1 MSELYFNSRSEL
13 VAYLQ
18 SNLNFS
24 EDDAEDFDD
33 GLFDYEEESYK
44 RSTRCSG
51 YIHNQQ
57 EDKYYCVRYLSD
69 YNCDYSDF
77 ILDTTPHKREEY
89 EEYEETVVVK
99 KVKYTEVKE

>member
-18 SNLNFS
+18 NSLNFS
-24 EDDAEDFDD
+24 EDDAEGFDD
-33 GLFDYEEESYK
+33 ELFDYEEESSK
-44 RSTRCSG
+44 RSTHCSG

-57 EDKYYCVRYLSD
+57 EDKYYCVGYLSD
-69 YNCDYSDF
+69 YDWGYSDF
-77 ILDTTPHKREEY
+77 TLDTTPHKR

-99 KVKYTEVKE
+99 KVKYMKVKE

>member
-18 SNLNFS
+18 NSLNFS
-24 EDDAEDFDD
+24 EDDAEYFDD
-33 GLFDYEEESYK
+33 ELFDYEEESYQ

-51 YIHNQQ
+51 YTHNQQ
-57 EDKYYCVRYLSD
+57 EDKYYYIEYLSD
-69 YNCDYSDF
+69 YDYGCSDF
-77 ILDTTPHKREEY
+77 TLDITPRKR

>member
-18 SNLNFS
+18 NSLNFS
-24 EDDAEDFDD
+24 EDDAEGFEAEI
-33 GLFDYEEESYK
+33 FDYEEESYK

-57 EDKYYCVRYLSD
+57 EDKYYRIGYLRD
-69 YNCDYSDF
+69 YDWGCSDF
-77 ILDTTPHKREEY
+77 SLDTTPRKR

-99 KVKYTEVKE
+99 KVKYTKVKK

>member
-24 EDDAEDFDD
+24 EDDAEDFDV

-69 YNCDYSDF
+69 YDWGYSDF
-77 ILDTTPHKREEY
+77 ILDTTPHKR

>member
-18 SNLNFS
+18 NSLNFS
-24 EDDAEDFDD
+24 EDDAECFDE
-33 GLFDYEEESYK
+33 LFDYEEESYK

-51 YIHNQQ
+51 YTHNQQ
-57 EDKYYCVRYLSD
+57 EDKYYYIEYLSD
-69 YNCDYSDF
+69 YDYGCSDF
-77 ILDTTPHKREEY
+77 TLDITPRKR

-99 KVKYTEVKE
+99 KVKYTKVKE

>member
-13 VAYLQ
+13 VTYIQ

-24 EDDAEDFDD
+24 EEDAEGFDD
-33 GLFDYEEESYK
+33 ELFDYEEESYK

-57 EDKYYCVRYLSD
+57 EDKYYCVWYLSD
-69 YNCDYSDF
+69 YDCGRSDF
-77 ILDTTPHKREEY
+77 ILDTTPHKR